1 MYTELIGETFKLS
14 ELYLVFHHVFLLF
27 AFPAFLQFAF
37 PAFLQFAFPAFL
49 QFAFGPSCSKVFSYS
64 GTFYCTLVPLHF
76 GSLIYQIIKS
86 KELSGHTKDNC
97 ELYYGRDFRYQAI
110 ISILNFLLRLVS
122 DLAVCLMLF
131 RVMFDNFSF
140 GFSNIPY

>member
-76 GSLIYQIIKS
+76 GSLIYQIIKV
-86 KELSGHTKDNC
+86 K
-97 ELYYGRDFRYQAI
+97 
-110 ISILNFLLRLVS
+110 NFLATQRTTVNCIMAGIFAIKLL
-122 DLAVCLMLF
+122 
-131 RVMFDNFSF
+131 
-140 GFSNIPY
+140 